1 MSKTPTKFHA
11 DVMTPNFMKKTLSDQ
26 SPVFSI
32 NLLGLPPVLDA
43 CCGSRMFWFERENP
57 AALFMDKRAEEH
69 VLSDGRD
76 LVISPDLIADFTNMP
91 FPDASFYLVVFDPP
105 HMSSLGANSWLA
117 KKYGRLIGEWRDDI
131 KEGFAE
137 CLRVLKP
144 NGTLIFKWN
153 TTDIPL
159 AEVLAL
165 APIPPLF
172 GHTTGR
178 QAKTIWVT
186 FLKPNEQV
194 ATD

>member
-1 MSKTPTKFHA
+1 MITTDKR
-11 DVMTPNFMKKTLSDQ
+11 L
-26 SPVFSI
+26 

-194 ATD
+194 PTD

>member
-1 MSKTPTKFHA
+1 MQETILQPEGGAAVRS
-11 DVMTPNFMKKTLSDQ
+11 SD
-26 SPVFSI
+26 
-32 NLLGLPPVLDA
+32 LLGFPPVLDA
-43 CCGSRMFWFERENP
+43 CCGSRMFWFDRKNP
-57 AALFMDKRAEEH
+57 AALFMDKRAEQH

-76 LVISPDLIADFTNMP
+76 LVIAPDQIADFTDMP

-105 HMSSLGANSWLA
+105 HMNSLGANSWLA
-117 KKYGRLIGEWRDDI
+117 KKYGRLIGDWRDDI

-159 AEVLAL
+159 DEVLAL

-178 QAKTIWVT
+178 QAKTLWVA
-186 FLKPNEQV
+186 FLKPNIAICVKAEGNNYKEQRP
-194 ATD
+194 